1 MPRRKD
7 AGMRLRQRNAR
18 EVRRVG
24 RVAIALLIALA
35 LPSAL
40 PLDRA
45 VADEPPAVSN
55 DTPGTHAEGL
65 AAYER
70 GDWTTATSIW
80 TTLLQRPSDD
90 LPRDEVE
97 FLLGEALMQLG
108 RFDEATSH
116 FRSLV
121 DRSPEFPRRSFAEF
135 RIGEGA
141 LLAGQVDTARAAFS
155 GFLERYPDD
164 ELTSYVRGYLGDI
177 ALARNDWNEAR
188 TEFTSGLSADP
199 FGPNSER
206 CRFGLARAFEGLGD
220 DDQAARFYTMVADG
234 ATGER
239 IDDALLNL
247 AILEF
252 RRGDDHRA
260 SRTLERLVDP
270 AAGHPLAGRGIYLRG
285 RIAQRRG
292 ESAESLRLF
301 ADGVARAEQTDPEG
315 CPALRY
321 EWAVALAEANDLE
334 RARTQWLRLLDEAPG
349 TEHAIAARRRL
360 VERAYD
366 ASDFDQVIELTRP
379 DLSLDPTL
387 LDDETTT
394 PFAEYRA
401 RALLARDRP
410 ADAATLF
417 EAMLSANVRPSD
429 ARRGAWTLLAATART
444 RAEEPD
450 RALQHL
456 ASPDIDR
463 LSDSLRSAALLA
475 TIAAARHP
483 DATVADKDDRLI
495 AAADGFLKRFPEGI
509 ETADVRG
516 ELCEALVRR
525 QRYDD
530 AFTAWSDYAAA
541 HPDHAGL
548 YPTLHRM
555 TERAIETGTSTG
567 SVRWLERLTE
577 RIAEPAERRRLLLL
591 RATAAAEANEHET
604 AERLLREAIGDA
616 DDGDAIW
623 ETAILT
629 LARHLA
635 ARGDSTGAA
644 ALYERLESDED
655 DERRRAAISARAADA
670 LASRDP
676 AALAAADQKL
686 RQIASAPSGALR
698 DLALY
703 QSAWIAKAR
712 GDENALRRAFEELVR
727 RFPESEY
734 RADAI
739 YRLAD
744 EGLRQGETEGAERWI
759 ATLRAEYPDSPLL
772 EPAGLL
778 ELQSMAL
785 RRAWSDLAQ
794 AADAY
799 RKAYPDGVGF
809 DRAEYWSAEAA
820 FRTDDRAT
828 AIAAFERLAE
838 RGAGADEGWGAMI
851 PLRLAQLASR
861 DERWDDAHRSALAA
875 RAADPQGRRAHEID
889 YLLGRVAAARAE
901 FTVARQHYE
910 NVVRSTAGQG
920 TETAAMAQWMIGES
934 WFHQERWSEAIDAY
948 RSVDPFVAH
957 PRWRASAVLQ
967 IGKCHE
973 RQGDS
978 RAAAAAYARLLRE
991 FPASEAAAEASSRLA
1006 ALGSSDSSRADRA
1019 APETAARETTAHGT
1033 PALEPSRRD

>member
-1 MPRRKD
+1 
-7 AGMRLRQRNAR
+7 MRLRQRNAR
-18 EVRRVG
+18 EVRRDG
-24 RVAIALLIALA
+24 RIAIVLVVALA
-35 LPSAL
+35 ARLASL
-40 PLDRA
+40 PLTPIAADDPPTLSD
-45 VADEPPAVSN
+45 VAA
-55 DTPGTHAEGL
+55 GTHAEGL

-80 TTLLQRPSDD
+80 TTLLQRPSED

-108 RFDEATSH
+108 RFDEATLH

-141 LLAGQVDTARAAFS
+141 LLAGQADTARAAFT
-155 GFLERYPDD
+155 GFLDRYPEDA
-164 ELTSYVRGYLGDI
+164 LTSYVRGYLGDI

-188 TEFTSGLSADP
+188 TQFTSGLTADP

-234 ATGER
+234 TSGER

-252 RRGDDHRA
+252 RRGDDSRA
-260 SRTLERLVDP
+260 ARTLERLVDP
-270 AAGHPLAGRGIYLRG
+270 ADAHPLAGRGIYLRG

-292 ESAESLRLF
+292 DADEALRLF
-301 ADGVARAEQTDPEG
+301 AEGVARAEQTDPEG

-321 EWAVALAEANDLE
+321 EWGVALAEANDLE

-360 VERAYD
+360 VERAFD

-387 LDDETTT
+387 ADDESTT

-401 RALLARDRP
+401 RGLLARERP
-410 ADAATLF
+410 DDAATLF
-417 EAMLSANVRPSD
+417 EAMLSANVPASD
-429 ARRGAWTLLAATART
+429 ARRGAWSLLAATART
-444 RAEEPD
+444 RAGEPD

-456 ASPDIDR
+456 ASADIDR
-463 LSDSLRSAALLA
+463 LADSLRSAALLA

-483 DATVADKDDRLI
+483 AATLDDKDDRLI
-495 AAADGFLKRFPEGI
+495 AAAESFLERFPEGI

-530 AFTAWSDYAAA
+530 AFTAWSDYASA

-555 TERAIETGTSTG
+555 TERALETGTTTASL
-567 SVRWLERLTE
+567 RWLERLTE
-577 RIAEPAERRRLLLL
+577 RIAEPSQRRRLLVL
-591 RATAAAEANEHET
+591 RATAATKANDDAT
-604 AERLLREAIGDA
+604 AERLLRDAIGDA
-616 DDGDAIW
+616 DDGDATW

-635 ARGDSTGAA
+635 ARGDSAGAA
-644 ALYERLESDED
+644 ALYERLESQGND
-655 DERRRAAISARAADA
+655 DRRRAAISARAADA
-670 LASRDP
+670 LASHDP
-676 AALAAADQKL
+676 AALTAADQAL

-703 QSAWIAKAR
+703 QSAWIAQAR
-712 GDENALRRAFEELVR
+712 GDENALRGSFEELVR

-744 EGLRQGETEGAERWI
+744 EALRRGETEGAERWI
-759 ATLRAEYPDSPLL
+759 ATLRAEYPESPLL

-785 RRAWSDLAQ
+785 RRAWSELAQ
-794 AADAY
+794 AADTY
-799 RKAYPDGVGF
+799 RTAYPDTVGS

-828 AIAAFERLAE
+828 ARASFERLAE

-861 DERWDDAHRSALAA
+861 DERWDDAQKSALAA

-973 RQGDS
+973 RQGETRS
-978 RAAAAAYARLLRE
+978 AAAAYARLLRE

-1006 ALGSSDSSRADRA
+1006 ALGSSQPPLADRA
-1019 APETAARETTAHGT
+1019 ASESAARGT
-1033 PALEPSRRD
+1033 SGIEPSRRD